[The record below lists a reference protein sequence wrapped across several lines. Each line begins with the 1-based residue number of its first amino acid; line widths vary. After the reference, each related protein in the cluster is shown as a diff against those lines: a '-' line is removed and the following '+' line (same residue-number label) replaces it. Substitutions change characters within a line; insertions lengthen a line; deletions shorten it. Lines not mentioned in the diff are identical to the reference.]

1 MASHHPIRGVTILC
15 DILRPDGR
23 GNPGGADRPA
33 AWLHNAIKRQIARA
47 SHLPATLLAPSIA
60 PDLARFCA
68 AQRPA
73 TQADAFWA
81 SAYTRLPPDAPWSAT
96 LQQHL
101 LSVLRDQFCIGYELP
116 PYLTGLL
123 DQHAIPYIDI
133 RLHPIRFMDDLLFAV
148 RASHP
153 ATRANLSALAI
164 PEAEV
169 IITAGLREAM
179 CQFISQAAIP
189 ANTLLVLGQRPYDS
203 TQIVAGNFFDAATRR
218 PQIAAIRARHAAIV
232 LKPHPH
238 EPQHSLLTIAA
249 GLGGAVLGPVND
261 NLYRLLSMPEITA
274 ILTVSSSVAYEAP
287 YFGKTV
293 HTLADLPIRLAW
305 RGDAIDPDTHASLD
319 DIVLSIDF
327 WRDVLAPHTETTAPD
342 GVRLPP
348 KPNRLRIALDSFWNF
363 NEIDTDRLPARAG

>member
-1 MASHHPIRGVTILC
+1 MGAATPVARTAPPRGCTTPSSARSPAPAISPPPC
-15 DILRPDGR
+15 SPPPLRPIWPASAPPNAPPPRRTHSG
-23 GNPGGADRPA
+23 PA
-33 AWLHNAIKRQIARA
+33 AYA
-47 SHLPATLLAPSIA
+47 
-60 PDLARFCA
+60 
-68 AQRPA
+68 
-73 TQADAFWA
+73 
-81 SAYTRLPPDAPWSAT
+81 RLPPDAPWSAT

-189 ANTLLVLGQRPYDS
+189 ANTLLVLGQRPYNS
-203 TQIVAGNFFDAATRR
+203 TQIVAGDFFDAATRR

-293 HTLADLPIRLAW
+293 HTLRRSSHPPRLAW
-305 RGDAIDPDTHASLD
+305 RRHRPGHPCLAGRHCSLHRF
-319 DIVLSIDF
+319 LARRS
-327 WRDVLAPHTETTAPD
+327 RAPHRD
-342 GVRLPP
+342 H
-348 KPNRLRIALDSFWNF
+348 
-363 NEIDTDRLPARAG
+363 RAGRRSPPAQTQSPAHRPRQLLELQRNRHGPPSRPRGLTARKPVR